1 MKGEKASS
9 VTFAGN
15 PSARY
20 SHRAD
25 GVFAAKGYVGKAGPV
40 EGAVVNLAIGF
51 DAQGEALI
59 ERRFRLRRMG
69 IVGVAGAD
77 VLVENVPV
85 PEFAVA
91 AEVELAGAEAADGH
105 PDQGGFGAAVDL
117 RLAAGGQG
125 ANPVGRQFF
134 VEGDESPRLLR
145 RERAGHEA
153 GLADEGE
160 RAEAEELEK
169 FTAVRGV
176 GGTLGFHA
184 IGLMLSG
191 KNDGGGSSL
200 ALRVRVRL
208 FAAPSPTDPEREG
221 EFGLNPRSCSGPVQ
235 VWNQSGNSL
244 M

>member
-1 MKGEKASS
+1 MG
-9 VTFAGN
+9 
-15 PSARY
+15 Y
-20 SHRAD
+20 SPRKD
-25 GVFAAKGYVGKAGPV
+25 DVGKAGPV
-40 EGAVVNLAIGF
+40 EGAVVDLAVGF

-91 AEVELAGAEAADGH
+91 AEVELAGAEAADRH
-105 PDQGGFGAAVDL
+105 SDQGGFGAAVDL
-117 RLAAGGQG
+117 RLAAGGQD

-153 GLADEGE
+153 GLGDEREGS
-160 RAEAEELEK
+160 EAQELEK
-169 FTAVRGV
+169 FTAVRGI

-184 IGLMLSG
+184 MGLTIKTLRPLVPRLRLGTHWLRGSASRLIPT
-191 KNDGGGSSL
+191 GGRASK
-200 ALRVRVRL
+200 AVRSQ
-208 FAAPSPTDPEREG
+208 AAARERGGFTAPPSAC
-221 EFGLNPRSCSGPVQ
+221 RS
-235 VWNQSGNSL
+235 
-244 M
+244 